1 MSFVV
6 DAIKDIGRWIDDEI
20 WEPIKDVGSWLDD
33 EIFQPVIKF
42 AEAQIQAIID
52 DPVKAILKAV
62 AVMTGQAAW
71 AIPLIE
77 GADAIDEGGNIGD
90 ALKAAAVSYVSMQAG
105 DIAGEFAAGV
115 GESVGSVISNEA
127 VSAFVTEAVT
137 AGTKEA
143 IGAVITGQDPLDAF
157 LSGGMSVGVGR
168 VLGEVNAR
176 TGGALDKLEELG
188 GFREDDPNTPDIN
201 ESQSVGSIV
210 RDLVQ
215 QGVSD
220 QLATGEIN
228 ERRMAGIISS
238 AVVTT
243 QVVSD
248 LVGDYV
254 GDDNALFN
262 TKMLTISVQNALN
275 VAMTEGD
282 VSEAFMIS
290 LARQIGSS
298 SIKALN
304 EGTFQQEFGDAWDR
318 VTGKFATLNDQG
330 LLVEGAVDAHTAVV
344 DEIND
349 IAQQI
354 KEGSEELARLT
365 DIPTRLLQGSDGR
378 TRMSRSEQEALEY
391 AEDVRDDYQ
400 RQFESLVTNELAPR
414 LEVLNPLY
422 DSTAVDYQTAVDNY
436 TETYATLAESTQEL
450 NEALAPAFAGINQ
463 ATVENISPDFDAE
476 FYAEQNGIT
485 KEEAY
490 DHYLT
495 QGLFSNLPSNQTT
508 LTAQNSAAVN
518 NVINAAAKAI
528 GLDASQL
535 TDAQRKLI
543 SEKLTTMAGSGSISD
558 IPEQY
563 TVQALLSAINNPDG
577 TGEEFFSATQNAD
590 GSYNYEYSSTS
601 STFGRAEGVTN
612 ADIRDGNAELVID
625 PDTGQRVWT
634 NVSTE
639 PHWNEHLGNILQTD
653 SETGEQFYM
662 DADGN
667 RMNVLDVPDVD
678 INAVNAANPNA
689 GDGSGNE
696 TLQDLAE
703 NDPQAFT
710 DVVNDNN
717 LSNPDTGSTAA
728 DWFLQALAD
737 GATYLQG
744 DEDTAPASE
753 AAQNA
758 YANGI
763 RATAGII
770 EAFNGFATAF
780 GSDPAGTAAGKFA
793 ADMAKIGEG
802 ANTAGYQEAV
812 GGMREF
818 QKSLQTRDDPNT
830 PIVYDENGEYVSGD
844 ESKKSLWEGAQGIF
858 KTAGNHPAAFFGEY
872 ISVEFMQEAAP
883 LLVGSLAT
891 ILARGAAKVLGSGLT
906 KELAEEAAQ
915 VIGKKA
921 GLTAAAATDVAEA
934 WAGTAGGAYEQG
946 HATFM
951 KMAGKEADLLELSG
965 PARDAFLAAQDTKAR
980 EYALNLAINS
990 GNVAG
995 VMAIGS
1001 LAVGGLALER
1011 LFINGKPP
1019 VEFEGLYNEIAKR
1032 LSEGATIT
1040 VKEGLTEAFEEGAA
1054 TGYTSGQLSLID
1066 PDIDVMGDV
1075 GAAAALGG
1083 IVGGTISGGIYSI
1096 SSTGDFVS
1104 DLLISNNPDALELL
1118 NNSENYSQ
1126 EELNYQLNNFLG
1138 DPQAATDAM
1147 NFLYDEVYTST
1158 AEAVDALESIGL
1170 PYTPEDVTNTTG
1182 STPDADLDDELAS
1195 YWAMTYGTDND
1206 TDGDGIL
1213 NSEDSNPDSPYTD
1226 TGTDPVDDTGT
1237 DPVDDTGT
1245 DPSNTTEQDAY
1256 VNTLNQWVAD
1266 ILGPYGAGLVYS
1278 YDPVTDTYSGVG
1290 SSGGTINV
1298 PDVAP
1303 IAAADFISN
1312 FQHVWDNPIYADI
1325 LEAEILAAEAE
1336 AEASAE
1342 AEQAEADRIAAEEA
1356 AAAQAEAD
1364 RIAAEEA
1371 AAAQAE
1377 AERLAAEAAAAQA
1390 EADRLAAEAAEAAT
1404 QAEAERLAAEA
1415 AAAQAEADRLAA
1427 EAEAAAQAE
1436 ADRIAAEAQAEA
1448 DRLAAEAAEAATEA
1462 EAERLA
1468 QEAAAAQAE
1477 ADRLAAEAEAQAQ
1490 AEAERLAEIA
1500 AQAEADRLAAEE
1512 ADRLAA
1518 EEEAERLAQE
1528 EADRLAAE
1536 EEAARVAEEARLA
1549 QEEADRLAEEARLA
1563 DIADREAAQE
1573 AARLAAEEAAR
1584 LAEEAAVARDA
1595 IASGERDAIADR
1607 VGTRAVEDDPNT
1619 EEDESAEATGIYK
1632 EIEDLLAQGDS
1643 IEEAIAKVAG
1653 DLGETE
1659 EAILTALGATEDELR
1674 REFETGLADVADR
1687 VGTRAVEDDPN
1698 TEEDES
1704 AEATGIYKEIEDLL
1718 AQGNSIEEA
1727 IAKVAGDLG
1736 ETEETILTA
1745 LGTTEDNLRNEFETG
1760 FEDVATKLGD
1770 METDILYKMKE
1781 YQDQNLT
1788 ADEALSKAIDDVSTD
1803 LGKTKEE
1810 ILTELGETEASLITR
1825 FDEGMADLG
1834 LEIDNVANFV
1844 GKPASEVTA
1853 IDRDFYADYLAQ
1865 QEVLS
1870 EVDPTSSVPTDQQ
1883 LQYDVNNDGVI
1894 DAADQA
1900 LVQQAFEGKDV
1911 TLGGKFESTGLYAYN
1926 DAIAAQQKLEAEQQF
1941 KEEQELEQQR
1951 QFELQTQ
1958 IDQNQR
1964 LNKFDDEI
1972 RRVAEMQAAQPTVAT
1987 TKKMGLA
1994 QIGPQYG
2001 FDTIFANKQQ
2011 EQAYGTPFG
2020 GYGPS
2025 SSPLGQSPFGVR
2037 KASGGIIKDSTD
2049 RLLKIIG
2056 ED

>member
-378 TRMSRSEQEALEY
+378 TRMSRSEQERLER
-391 AEDVRDDYQ
+391 AEDARDDYQ

-518 NVINAAAKAI
+518 DVINAAAKAI

-535 TDAQRKLI
+535 TDVQRKLI
-543 SEKLTTMAGSGSISD
+543 SEKLTTMAGPGPISN

-563 TVQALLSAINNPDG
+563 AVPALLSAINNPDG

-639 PHWNEHLGNILQTD
+639 PHWNEHLGDIVQTD

-689 GDGSGNE
+689 EVGSGNE

-770 EAFNGFATAF
+770 EAFNGFSTAF

-951 KMAGKEADLLELSG
+951 KMARKEANRLELSG
-965 PARDAFLAAQDTKAR
+965 TARDAFLAAEDIKAR

-1104 DLLISNNPDALELL
+1104 DLLISNNPAALELL

-1237 DPVDDTGT
+1237 DP
-1245 DPSNTTEQDAY
+1245 SNTTEQDAY

-1290 SSGGTINV
+1290 SSGGAINV

-1312 FQHVWDNPIYADI
+1312 FQHVWDNPIYADF

-1342 AEQAEADRIAAEEA
+1342 AEQAEADRIAAE
-1356 AAAQAEAD
+1356 
-1364 RIAAEEA
+1364 
-1371 AAAQAE
+1371 
-1377 AERLAAEAAAAQA
+1377 EAAAAQA

-1528 EADRLAAE
+1528 AADRLAAE

-1549 QEEADRLAEEARLA
+1549 QEEADRLAEEAKLA

-1595 IASGERDAIADR
+1595 IASGERDVIAGK
-1607 VGTRAVEDDPNT
+1607 VGNRAVEDDPNT

-1632 EIEDLLAQGDS
+1632 EIEDLLAKGNS

-1674 REFETGLADVADR
+1674 NEFETGLADV
-1687 VGTRAVEDDPN
+1687 
-1698 TEEDES
+1698 S
-1704 AEATGIYKEIEDLL
+1704 
-1718 AQGNSIEEA
+1718 
-1727 IAKVAGDLG
+1727 
-1736 ETEETILTA
+1736 
-1745 LGTTEDNLRNEFETG
+1745 
-1760 FEDVATKLGD
+1760 TKLGD
-1770 METDILYKMKE
+1770 LETNILAKMEE
-1781 YQDQNLT
+1781 YED
-1788 ADEALSKAIDDVSTD
+1788 AGIGRDEALGKAIADVSTELGTTKD
-1803 LGKTKEE
+1803 ALLDALGKTEE
-1810 ILTELGETEASLITR
+1810 DLITR

-1834 LEIDNVANFV
+1834 LDIETVGTFV
-1844 GKPASEVTA
+1844 GKPADQVTETD
-1853 IDRDFYADYLAQ
+1853 IDFVADLIAQ
-1865 QEVLS
+1865 QEVLA
-1870 EVDPTSSVPTDQQ
+1870 DPTSFVPTDQQ

-1894 DAADQA
+1894 DINDKNM
-1900 LVQQAFEGKDV
+1900 LEEAF
-1911 TLGGKFESTGLYAYN
+1911 GGKEVAFGADSRFTASGLYAYN
-1926 DAIAAQQKLEAEQQF
+1926 DAIAAQQKAEAELAAEKQA
-1941 KEEQELEQQR
+1941 ELAT
-1951 QFELQTQ
+1951 ELQLQTSKQMEATRIRQQQEKVDDRLIEALQSYTPATATTQ
-1958 IDQNQR
+1958 QKGVANIDYMYDIGGSDIFAPTNRTQRFSPYGDSNVVPIQNQNQNPNNVKKVAQGG
-1964 LNKFDDEI
+1964 LL
-1972 RRVAEMQAAQPTVAT
+1972 RR
-1987 TKKMGLA
+1987 
-1994 QIGPQYG
+1994 
-2001 FDTIFANKQQ
+2001 N
-2011 EQAYGTPFG
+2011 
-2020 GYGPS
+2020 
-2025 SSPLGQSPFGVR
+2025 
-2037 KASGGIIKDSTD
+2037 DS
-2049 RLLKIIG
+2049 LLKLLG
-2056 ED
+2056 EE

>member
-6 DAIKDIGRWIDDEI
+6 DAIKDIGSWIDDEI

-33 EIFQPVIKF
+33 EIFQPVIKTV
-42 AEAQIQAIID
+42 EDQIQAIID
-52 DPVKAILKAV
+52 DPVKAVLKAV
-62 AVMTGQAAW
+62 AVATGQAAW
-71 AIPLIE
+71 ALPLIE

-105 DIAGEFAAGV
+105 DVAGEFAAGV

-137 AGTKEA
+137 AGTREA

-157 LSGGMSVGVGR
+157 LSGGVSVGVGR
-168 VLGEVNAR
+168 VLGEINDR

-188 GFREDDPNTPDIN
+188 EFREDDPNTPIVYDDDGKVISGD

-215 QGVSD
+215 QGVTD

-243 QVVSD
+243 KVVSD

-262 TKMLTISVQNALN
+262 TKMLTVSVQNALN

-282 VSEAFMIS
+282 VSEAFMVS
-290 LARQIGSS
+290 LARQIGYASV
-298 SIKALN
+298 KALN

-354 KEGSEELARLT
+354 KEGSEELLRLKG
-365 DIPTRLLQGSDGR
+365 IPQKILQGSDGPM
-378 TRMSRSEQEALEY
+378 RMSRIERTRLELAQDNVLIYEAKFQE
-391 AEDVRDDYQ
+391 
-400 RQFESLVTNELAPR
+400 LVTNELAPR

-422 DSTAVDYQTAVDNY
+422 DSTAADYQTAVDNY
-436 TETYATLAESTQEL
+436 TETYATLEESTQEL
-450 NEALAPAFAGINQ
+450 NGALAPAFAGINQ

-495 QGLFSNLPSNQTT
+495 EGLFSNLPSNQTT

-518 NVINAAAKAI
+518 GVINAAAKTI

-535 TDAQRKLI
+535 TDAQRKTI

-558 IPEQY
+558 IPEQNA
-563 TVQALLSAINNPDG
+563 VQGLLSSINNPDG
-577 TGEEFFSATQNAD
+577 TGEEFFKATQNND
-590 GSYNYEYSSTS
+590 GSWDYEYSSTS
-601 STFGRAEGVTN
+601 STFGKAEGVTN
-612 ADIRDGNAELVID
+612 ADIRDGKAELVID

-634 NVSTE
+634 NVPTE
-639 PHWNEHLGNILQTD
+639 SHWNEHLGDIVQTD

-667 RMNVLDVPDVD
+667 RMNVMDVPDVD
-678 INAVNAANPNA
+678 IDAVNAANPNA
-689 GDGSGNE
+689 GIGSGND

-717 LSNPDTGSTAA
+717 LSNPDTGATPAP
-728 DWFLQALAD
+728 DWLLQALAD

-753 AAQNA
+753 AVQNA

-770 EAFNGFATAF
+770 ESFNGFATAF

-802 ANTAGYQEAV
+802 ANTAGYKEAV

-818 QKSLQTRDDPNT
+818 QAGLERKDDPNT

-858 KTAGNHPAAFFGEY
+858 KTAANHPAAFFGEY
-872 ISVEFMQEAAP
+872 VSVEFMQEAAP
-883 LLVGSLAT
+883 LLVGGLAT
-891 ILARGAAKVLGSGLT
+891 LAGRATAKVLGAGLT
-906 KELAEEAAQ
+906 KELSQEAAQ
-915 VIGKKA
+915 AIGRKA

-934 WAGTAGGAYEQG
+934 WGGTAGGAYEQG

-951 KMAGKEADLLELSG
+951 KMAGKEADILELSG
-965 PARDAFLAAQDTKAR
+965 PARDAFLAAQDIKAR

-1001 LAVGGLALER
+1001 LAVGGMALEK

-1019 VEFEGLYNEIAKR
+1019 VEFKGLYNEISRR

-1040 VKEGLTEAFEEGAA
+1040 VKEGVTEAFEEGAA
-1054 TGYTSGQLSLID
+1054 TGYTSGRLSLID

-1096 SSTGDFVS
+1096 ASTGDFVS
-1104 DLLISNNPDALELL
+1104 DLVISNNPDALELL

-1126 EELNYQLNNFLG
+1126 EELQTKLNNFLG
-1138 DPQAATDAM
+1138 DPQVATDAM

-1158 AEAVDALESIGL
+1158 AEAVDALESLGL

-1195 YWAMTYGTDND
+1195 YWAMAYGNDND
-1206 TDGDGIL
+1206 SDGDGIP
-1213 NSEDSNPDSPYTD
+1213 NNQDPNPSSPYTD
-1226 TGTDPVDDTGT
+1226 AETPPSADPVD
-1237 DPVDDTGT
+1237 PQI
-1245 DPSNTTEQDAY
+1245 E
-1256 VNTLNQWVAD
+1256 AD
-1266 ILGPYGAGLVYS
+1266 R
-1278 YDPVTDTYSGVG
+1278 
-1290 SSGGTINV
+1290 
-1298 PDVAP
+1298 
-1303 IAAADFISN
+1303 
-1312 FQHVWDNPIYADI
+1312 
-1325 LEAEILAAEAE
+1325 LAAEAE
-1336 AEASAE
+1336 A
-1342 AEQAEADRIAAEEA
+1342 D
-1356 AAAQAEAD
+1356 
-1364 RIAAEEA
+1364 
-1371 AAAQAE
+1371 
-1377 AERLAAEAAAAQA
+1377 RLAAEAQA
-1390 EADRLAAEAAEAAT
+1390 EADRLAALAAEAAT
-1404 QAEAERLAAEA
+1404 QAEADRLAAEA

-1436 ADRIAAEAQAEA
+1436 AERLAKIEA
-1448 DRLAAEAAEAATEA
+1448 DRLAAEEEADRLAAEEEAAQIEA
-1462 EAERLA
+1462 DRLAAEEEAGGRWVDLGPYGGRVWISNDGTITSGPPSDVDPQIEIDRLA
-1468 QEAAAAQAE
+1468 QEEADRLAQEEEAAAAQAE
-1477 ADRLAAEAEAQAQ
+1477 ADKLAQEEADRLAQEEADRLAAEEEAD
-1490 AEAERLAEIA
+1490 RLA
-1500 AQAEADRLAAEE
+1500 AEEEATRLAAEE

-1518 EEEAERLAQE
+1518 EEEAARL
-1528 EADRLAAE
+1528 
-1536 EEAARVAEEARLA
+1536 AEEARLA

-1573 AARLAAEEAAR
+1573 AARLAAAEAAR
-1584 LAEEAAVARDA
+1584 LAEESAVAREA
-1595 IASGERDAIADR
+1595 IATGERDAIAGR

-1619 EEDESAEATGIYK
+1619 EEDESADATGIYK

-1659 EAILTALGATEDELR
+1659 EAILTALGTTEDNLR
-1674 REFETGLADVADR
+1674 EEFETGLADV
-1687 VGTRAVEDDPN
+1687 T
-1698 TEEDES
+1698 
-1704 AEATGIYKEIEDLL
+1704 
-1718 AQGNSIEEA
+1718 
-1727 IAKVAGDLG
+1727 
-1736 ETEETILTA
+1736 
-1745 LGTTEDNLRNEFETG
+1745 
-1760 FEDVATKLGD
+1760 TKLGD

-1810 ILTELGETEASLITR
+1810 ILTELGETEETLITR

-1834 LEIDNVANFV
+1834 LEIGNVANFV
-1844 GKPASEVTA
+1844 GKPAGDITA
-1853 IDRDFYADYLAQ
+1853 TDVDFYADYLAQ

-1870 EVDPTSSVPTDQQ
+1870 EADRASFVPTDQQ

-1900 LVQQAFEGKDV
+1900 LVQGAFGGNEV
-1911 TLGGKFESTGLYAYN
+1911 ALGGKFASTGLYAYN
-1926 DAIAAQQKLEAEQQF
+1926 DAIAAQQKQEAEQQF

-1951 QFELQTQ
+1951 QFEVQTQ

-1994 QIGPQYG
+1994 KIGPQYG
-2001 FDTIFANKQQ
+2001 FDTIFANQQQ

>member
-6 DAIKDIGRWIDDEI
+6 DAIKDIGSWIDDEI

-33 EIFQPVIKF
+33 EIFQPVIKMV
-42 AEAQIQAIID
+42 EAQIQAIKD

-62 AVMTGQAAW
+62 AIATGQAAW
-71 AIPLIE
+71 ALPLIE
-77 GADAIDEGGNIGD
+77 GADAIDEGGSIGD

-105 DIAGEFAAGV
+105 DVAGEFAAEV
-115 GESVGSVISNEA
+115 GESVGSVITNEA
-127 VSAFVTEAVT
+127 ISTFVTEAVT

-168 VLGEVNAR
+168 VLGEINAR

-188 GFREDDPNTPDIN
+188 GFREDDPNTPIVYDENGKYVSGN

-243 QVVSD
+243 KVVSD

-282 VSEAFMIS
+282 VSEAFMVS

-330 LLVEGAVDAHTAVV
+330 LLVEGTVDAHTAVV
-344 DEIND
+344 DEING

-365 DIPTRLLQGSDGR
+365 DIPSRLLQASDGR
-378 TRMSRSEQEALEY
+378 SRMSSSERARLER
-391 AEDVRDDYQ
+391 AEDARDAYQ
-400 RQFESLVTNELAPR
+400 EQFQELVTTELAPR

-422 DSTAVDYQTAVDNY
+422 DSTAADYQTAVDNY
-436 TETYATLAESTQEL
+436 TATYATLEESTQEL
-450 NEALAPAFAGINQ
+450 NGALAPAFAGINQ

-495 QGLFSNLPSNQTT
+495 EGLFSNLPSNQTT

-518 NVINAAAKAI
+518 GVINAAAKTI

-535 TDAQRKLI
+535 TDAQRKTI

-558 IPEQY
+558 IPEQNA
-563 TVQALLSAINNPDG
+563 VQGLLSSINNPDG
-577 TGEEFFSATQNAD
+577 TGEEFFKATQNND

-601 STFGRAEGVTN
+601 STFGKAEGVTT
-612 ADIRDGNAELVID
+612 ADIRDGKAELVID
-625 PDTGQRVWT
+625 SDTGQRVWT
-634 NVSTE
+634 NVPTE
-639 PHWNEHLGNILQTD
+639 SHWNEHLGDIVQTD
-653 SETGEQFYM
+653 SESGEQFYM

-667 RMNVLDVPDVD
+667 RMNLLDVPDVD

-689 GDGSGNE
+689 GIGSGND

-717 LSNPDTGSTAA
+717 LSNTGATPAPD
-728 DWFLQALAD
+728 WLLQALAD

-753 AAQNA
+753 AVQNA

-770 EAFNGFATAF
+770 ESFNGFAVLF

-793 ADMAKIGEG
+793 ADLATIGEG
-802 ANTAGYQEAV
+802 ANTAGYKEAV

-818 QKSLQTRDDPNT
+818 QAGLERKDDPNT

-858 KTAGNHPAAFFGEY
+858 KTAANHPAAFFGEY
-872 ISVEFMQEAAP
+872 ISVDFVEEGVS
-883 LLVGSLAT
+883 LLAGGLGT
-891 ILARGAAKVLGSGLT
+891 ILGRGVAKVLGAGLT
-906 KELAEEAAQ
+906 KELSQEAAQ
-915 VIGKKA
+915 AIGRKA
-921 GLTAAAATDVAEA
+921 GLTAAAATDVGEA
-934 WAGTAGGAYEQG
+934 WGGTAGGAYEQG

-951 KMAGKEADLLELSG
+951 KMAGKEADILELSG
-965 PARDAFLAAQDTKAR
+965 PARDAFLAAQDIKAR

-1001 LAVGGLALER
+1001 LAVGGMALEK

-1019 VEFEGLYNEIAKR
+1019 VEFKGLYNEISRR

-1040 VKEGLTEAFEEGAA
+1040 VKEGVTEAFEEGAA
-1054 TGYTSGQLSLID
+1054 TGYTSGRLSLID

-1096 SSTGDFVS
+1096 ASTGDFVS
-1104 DLLISNNPDALELL
+1104 DLVISNNPDALELL

-1126 EELNYQLNNFLG
+1126 EELQTKLNNFLG
-1138 DPQAATDAM
+1138 DPQVATDAM

-1158 AEAVDALESIGL
+1158 AEAVDALESLGL

-1195 YWAMTYGTDND
+1195 YWAMTYGNGND
-1206 TDGDGIL
+1206 SDGDGIP
-1213 NSEDSNPDSPYTD
+1213 NNQDPNPSSPYTD
-1226 TGTDPVDDTGT
+1226 AETPPSADPVTVSGTGGRW
-1237 DPVDDTGT
+1237 VD
-1245 DPSNTTEQDAY
+1245 
-1256 VNTLNQWVAD
+1256 
-1266 ILGPYGAGLVYS
+1266 LGPYGGRVWISDDGTISSQPPSA
-1278 YDPVTDTYSGVG
+1278 DPVDPQ
-1290 SSGGTINV
+1290 I
-1298 PDVAP
+1298 
-1303 IAAADFISN
+1303 
-1312 FQHVWDNPIYADI
+1312 
-1325 LEAEILAAEAE
+1325 EIDRLAAEAE
-1336 AEASAE
+1336 A
-1342 AEQAEADRIAAEEA
+1342 D
-1356 AAAQAEAD
+1356 
-1364 RIAAEEA
+1364 
-1371 AAAQAE
+1371 
-1377 AERLAAEAAAAQA
+1377 RLAAEAQA
-1390 EADRLAAEAAEAAT
+1390 EADRLAALAAEATT
-1404 QAEAERLAAEA
+1404 QAEADRLAAEA

-1427 EAEAAAQAE
+1427 EAEA
-1436 ADRIAAEAQAEA
+1436 
-1448 DRLAAEAAEAATEA
+1448 DRLAAE
-1462 EAERLA
+1462 
-1468 QEAAAAQAE
+1468 AE
-1477 ADRLAAEAEAQAQ
+1477 ADRLAAEAEAD
-1490 AEAERLAEIA
+1490 RLAAE
-1500 AQAEADRLAAEE
+1500 AEADRLAAE
-1512 ADRLAA
+1512 A
-1518 EEEAERLAQE
+1518 

-1536 EEAARVAEEARLA
+1536 EEAAQIEADRLARIEADRLAAEQARLA
-1549 QEEADRLAEEARLA
+1549 QEEADRLAEVARLA

-1573 AARLAAEEAAR
+1573 AARLAAAEAAR
-1584 LAEEAAVARDA
+1584 LAEEAAIAREA
-1595 IASGERDAIADR
+1595 IATGERDVIADK
-1607 VGTRAVEDDPNT
+1607 VGIRAVEDDPDT
-1619 EEDESAEATGIYK
+1619 EEDESADATGIYK

-1659 EAILTALGATEDELR
+1659 EAILTALG
-1674 REFETGLADVADR
+1674 
-1687 VGTRAVEDDPN
+1687 
-1698 TEEDES
+1698 
-1704 AEATGIYKEIEDLL
+1704 
-1718 AQGNSIEEA
+1718 
-1727 IAKVAGDLG
+1727 
-1736 ETEETILTA
+1736 
-1745 LGTTEDNLRNEFETG
+1745 TTEDNLREEFETG

-1810 ILTELGETEASLITR
+1810 ILTELGETEETLITR

-1844 GKPASEVTA
+1844 GKPAGDITA
-1853 IDRDFYADYLAQ
+1853 TDVDFYADYLAQ

-1870 EVDPTSSVPTDQQ
+1870 EADRASFVPTDQQ

-1900 LVQQAFEGKDV
+1900 LVQGAFGGNEV
-1911 TLGGKFESTGLYAYN
+1911 ALGGKFASTGLYAYN
-1926 DAIAAQQKLEAEQQF
+1926 DAIAAQQKQEAEQQF

-1951 QFELQTQ
+1951 QFEVQTQ

-1994 QIGPQYG
+1994 KIGPQYG
-2001 FDTIFANKQQ
+2001 FDTIFANQQQ

>member
-20 WEPIKDVGSWLDD
+20 WEPIKDIGSWLDD

-42 AEAQIQAIID
+42 AEAQVQAIID

-62 AVMTGQAAW
+62 AIATGQAAW
-71 AIPLIE
+71 ALPLIE
-77 GADAIDEGGNIGD
+77 GADAIDEGGDIGD

-105 DIAGEFAAGV
+105 DVAGDFAAGV

-157 LSGGMSVGVGR
+157 LSGGVSVGVGR

-176 TGGALDKLEELG
+176 TDGALDKLEELG

-282 VSEAFMIS
+282 VSEAFMVS

-365 DIPTRLLQGSDGR
+365 DIPQKILQGSDGPM
-378 TRMSRSEQEALEY
+378 RMSSDERARLERAQAARDAYQEQFQE
-391 AEDVRDDYQ
+391 
-400 RQFESLVTNELAPR
+400 LVTTELAPR

-422 DSTAVDYQTAVDNY
+422 DSTAADYQTAVDNY

-463 ATVENISPDFDAE
+463 AAVENISPDFDAE

-495 QGLFSNLPSNQTT
+495 EGLFNNLPSNQTI

-518 NVINAAAKAI
+518 GVITAAAKTI

-563 TVQALLSAINNPDG
+563 TVQGLLSAINNPDG

-634 NVSTE
+634 NVPTE
-639 PHWNEHLGNILQTD
+639 SHWNEHLGDIVQTD

-689 GDGSGNE
+689 GDGSGND

-717 LSNPDTGSTAA
+717 LSNPNTGSTAA

-770 EAFNGFATAF
+770 EAFNGFSTLF

-883 LLVGSLAT
+883 LLVGGLAT
-891 ILARGAAKVLGSGLT
+891 IAGRATAKVLGSGLT
-906 KELAEEAAQ
+906 KELSQEAAQ
-915 VIGKKA
+915 AIGRKA

-934 WAGTAGGAYEQG
+934 WGGTAGGAYEQAYET
-946 HATFM
+946 HM
-951 KMAGKEADLLELSG
+951 KMANKEADILELSG
-965 PARDAFLAAQDTKAR
+965 TARTAFLTDQDQKGR
-980 EYALNLAINS
+980 EYALKLAINA

-995 VMAIGS
+995 VMVVGS
-1001 LAVGGLALER
+1001 LAVGGMALEK

-1019 VEFEGLYNEIAKR
+1019 VEFEGLYNEISRR
-1032 LSEGATIT
+1032 LSEGATIAI
-1040 VKEGLTEAFEEGAA
+1040 KEGVTESLEEGAA
-1054 TGYTSGQLSLID
+1054 TAYTSGQLSLID

-1075 GAAAALGG
+1075 GAAAAMGAL
-1083 IVGGTISGGIYSI
+1083 VGGTISGGIYSI
-1096 SSTGDFVS
+1096 SSTGDFVA

-1118 NNSENYSQ
+1118 NNAENYSQ

-1147 NFLYDEVYTST
+1147 NFLYDDVYTST

-1195 YWAMTYGTDND
+1195 YWAMTYGTDSD
-1206 TDGDGIL
+1206 TDGDGIP
-1213 NSEDSNPDSPYTD
+1213 NNQDPNPSSPYTD
-1226 TGTDPVDDTGT
+1226 AETPPETPPVTPPTGGRWVD
-1237 DPVDDTGT
+1237 
-1245 DPSNTTEQDAY
+1245 
-1256 VNTLNQWVAD
+1256 
-1266 ILGPYGAGLVYS
+1266 LGPYGGSVWVSDDGTITSEPPSA
-1278 YDPVTDTYSGVG
+1278 DPVDPQ
-1290 SSGGTINV
+1290 I
-1298 PDVAP
+1298 
-1303 IAAADFISN
+1303 
-1312 FQHVWDNPIYADI
+1312 
-1325 LEAEILAAEAE
+1325 EI
-1336 AEASAE
+1336 
-1342 AEQAEADRIAAEEA
+1342 D
-1356 AAAQAEAD
+1356 
-1364 RIAAEEA
+1364 
-1371 AAAQAE
+1371 
-1377 AERLAAEAAAAQA
+1377 
-1390 EADRLAAEAAEAAT
+1390 
-1404 QAEAERLAAEA
+1404 
-1415 AAAQAEADRLAA
+1415 
-1427 EAEAAAQAE
+1427 
-1436 ADRIAAEAQAEA
+1436 
-1448 DRLAAEAAEAATEA
+1448 
-1462 EAERLA
+1462 
-1468 QEAAAAQAE
+1468 
-1477 ADRLAAEAEAQAQ
+1477 
-1490 AEAERLAEIA
+1490 
-1500 AQAEADRLAAEE
+1500 
-1512 ADRLAA
+1512 
-1518 EEEAERLAQE
+1518 RLAQE

-1536 EEAARVAEEARLA
+1536 EEADRLAQEEADSLAAEEEDRLAAEEEAARLAEEARLA
-1549 QEEADRLAEEARLA
+1549 QEEADRLAEAARLA

-1573 AARLAAEEAAR
+1573 AARLAAAEAAR
-1584 LAEEAAVARDA
+1584 LAEESAVARDA
-1595 IASGERDAIADR
+1595 IATGERDAIAGR
-1607 VGTRAVEDDPNT
+1607 VGTRAIEDDPNT
-1619 EEDESAEATGIYK
+1619 EEDESADATGIYK
-1632 EIEDLLAQGDS
+1632 EIEDLVAQGDS
-1643 IEEAIAKVAG
+1643 IEEAIAKVARN
-1653 DLGETE
+1653 LGETE
-1659 EAILTALGATEDELR
+1659 E
-1674 REFETGLADVADR
+1674 
-1687 VGTRAVEDDPN
+1687 N
-1698 TEEDES
+1698 
-1704 AEATGIYKEIEDLL
+1704 
-1718 AQGNSIEEA
+1718 
-1727 IAKVAGDLG
+1727 
-1736 ETEETILTA
+1736 ILTA
-1745 LGTTEDNLRNEFETG
+1745 LGTTEDNLRTEFETG
-1760 FEDVATKLGD
+1760 FENVTTRLGD

-1781 YQDQNLT
+1781 YQDQNLS
-1788 ADEALSKAIDDVSTD
+1788 ADEALAKAIDDVSTD

-1810 ILTELGETEASLITR
+1810 ILTELGETEETLITR

-1844 GKPASEVTA
+1844 GKPASEITA
-1853 IDRDFYADYLAQ
+1853 TDVDFYADYLAQ

-1870 EVDPTSSVPTDQQ
+1870 EADRASFVPTDQQ

-1894 DAADQA
+1894 DATDQA
-1900 LVQQAFEGKDV
+1900 LLWESISSDNEV

-1951 QFELQTQ
+1951 QFEIQTQ